1 MLDPDIQALVELG
14 DLVAATGLYHQRNG
28 GSVLVARKAI
38 DGAHWALLQSRG
50 SSSSSSS
57 QGAPQSAPPPPPAA
71 TLIVDGQIAAALRD
85 GRKIVAIN
93 RYRELYNTGLKEAID
108 AIEALQAGKPL
119 PTPEPVAPPE
129 LSLQPELDRLI
140 ASNEKILAIK
150 HYRMVTGDGLKESKD
165 AVEARMA
172 SLAAVAPHTPSLQ
185 PGLDALIRAGNK
197 LEAIKHHRT
206 VTGAGLKDSKDAVE
220 ARMASLAA
228 EPPAPELQPELD
240 RLIQAGQKIM
250 AIKHYREITRVGLK
264 EAKDAV
270 EARAAKLGR

>member
-1 MLDPDIQALVELG
+1 MLDPDIQALVEIG
-14 DLVAATGLYHQRNG
+14 DLVAATGLYHQRHG

-38 DGAHWALLQSRG
+38 DAARWALTQSRG
-50 SSSSSSS
+50 ASL
-57 QGAPQSAPPPPPAA
+57 GAPESHHSDPPPAA
-71 TLIVDGQIAAALRD
+71 TLVIDAEVAAALRD
-85 GRKIVAIN
+85 GRKIEAIK
-93 RYRELYNTGLKEAID
+93 RYRELYNTGLKEALD

-172 SLAAVAPHTPSLQ
+172 SLAAVAPHPPSLQ

-220 ARMASLAA
+220 ARVASLAA
-228 EPPAPELQPELD
+228 EPTAPELQPELD

-270 EARAAKLGR
+270 EARAAKLGP